1 MKGRLLFIFTVL
13 VFLFSF
19 GRVRTVSADELP
31 SSGTYVIH
39 SALAENKVLDIAG
52 ASKKSGGN
60 LQIYEGNASAAQQ
73 FTLTRLSDGTCH
85 ISPVCS
91 ALALDVEGAK
101 AASGTNVRQYT
112 ANGTRAQRW
121 RLIPAEDGT
130 FGIEPVC
137 APGFRLDIA
146 GASRKNGT
154 NVRIYAGN
162 GTAAQRFSFE
172 KIDGQRVAP
181 DGTFT
186 FTSALNASKVI
197 DVYGGLTRNGANV
210 QLYSSNG
217 TAAQQFSLTY
227 LGDGWYTIT
236 NVKAKKVLDVAGGSR
251 ASGANIQLYTS
262 NQTAAQKWR
271 FEERE
276 SGTFSIV
283 SALGKT
289 LDIAG
294 GSQKNGT
301 NIRTYTA
308 NGTAAQRF
316 SFMPVIPAAPAA
328 ADTPAP
334 AQGRQY
340 IVAIDP
346 GHQRHGSSALEPN
359 APGSSVMKARVTS
372 GTEGLWSGL
381 EEYDLNLRVGLKLRA
396 ELEARGY
403 SVYMVRTTHD
413 VDLSNAERAQMAAAA
428 HADIFIRIHANSS
441 DSPSVR
447 GVMAYQPSSANRYL
461 SSSVIADSQRLSEL
475 LVANECAATGFLSR
489 GILDGDDMTGINWAS
504 MPVSIIEMGFMS
516 NREDDLYMASEAGQS
531 AIARGLANGVDAY
544 FGK

>member
-13 VFLFSF
+13 VFLLSF
-19 GRVRTVSADELP
+19 GRVRTVSADEMP
-31 SSGTYVIH
+31 ASGTYVIH

-52 ASKKSGGN
+52 ASKRSGGN
-60 LQIYEGNASAAQQ
+60 LQLYDGNSSEAQQ
-73 FTLTRLSDGTCH
+73 FTLTRLSDGTYH

-101 AASGTNVRQYT
+101 ASSGTNVRQYT

-121 RLIPAEDGT
+121 RLIPAENGT

-137 APGFRLDIA
+137 APGFCLDIA
-146 GASRKNGT
+146 GASIRNGT
-154 NVRIYAGN
+154 NARLYAGN
-162 GTAAQRFSFE
+162 GTPAQRFSFE

-181 DGTFT
+181 NGIFT
-186 FTSALNASKVI
+186 FASAISASKVI

-210 QLYSSNG
+210 QLYASNG
-217 TAAQQFSLTY
+217 TAAQQFTLAY

-251 ASGANIQLYTS
+251 ANCANIQLYTS

-276 SGTFSIV
+276 NGTFSIV

-289 LDIAG
+289 LDVAG
-294 GSQKNGT
+294 GSQRNGT

-316 SFMPVIPAAPAA
+316 SFQPVIPAAE
-328 ADTPAP
+328 DTPAP

-372 GTEGLWSGL
+372 GTEGSWSGL

-428 HADIFIRIHANSS
+428 HAVIFIRIHANSS

-475 LVANECAATGFLSR
+475 LVAHECAATGFLSR

>member
-13 VFLFSF
+13 VFLLSF
-19 GRVRTVSADELP
+19 GRVRTVSADEMP
-31 SSGTYVIH
+31 ASGTYVIH

-52 ASKKSGGN
+52 ASKRSGGN
-60 LQIYEGNASAAQQ
+60 LQLYDGNSSEAQQ
-73 FTLTRLSDGTCH
+73 FTLTRLSDGTYH

-101 AASGTNVRQYT
+101 ASSGTNVRQYT

-121 RLIPAEDGT
+121 RLIPAENGT

-137 APGFRLDIA
+137 APGFCLDIA
-146 GASRKNGT
+146 GASIRNGT
-154 NVRIYAGN
+154 NARLYAGN
-162 GTAAQRFSFE
+162 GTPAQRFSFE

-181 DGTFT
+181 NGIFT
-186 FTSALNASKVI
+186 FASAINASKVI

-210 QLYSSNG
+210 QLYASNG

-227 LGDGWYTIT
+227 LGEGWYTIT

-251 ASGANIQLYTS
+251 ANCANIQLYTS

-276 SGTFSIV
+276 NGTFSIV

-289 LDIAG
+289 LDVAG
-294 GSQKNGT
+294 GSSRNGT
-301 NIRTYTA
+301 NIRTYTD

-316 SFMPVIPAAPAA
+316 SFQPVIPAAE
-328 ADTPAP
+328 DTPAP
-334 AQGRQY
+334 GRQY

-372 GTEGLWSGL
+372 GTEGSWSGL

-461 SSSVIADSQRLSEL
+461 SSSVIANSQRLSEL
-475 LVANECAATGFLSR
+475 LVAHECAATGFLSR

>member
-13 VFLFSF
+13 VFLLSF

-154 NVRIYAGN
+154 NVRIYA
-162 GTAAQRFSFE
+162 
-172 KIDGQRVAP
+172 
-181 DGTFT
+181 
-186 FTSALNASKVI
+186 
-197 DVYGGLTRNGANV
+197 
-210 QLYSSNG
+210 
-217 TAAQQFSLTY
+217 
-227 LGDGWYTIT
+227 
-236 NVKAKKVLDVAGGSR
+236 
-251 ASGANIQLYTS
+251 
-262 NQTAAQKWR
+262 
-271 FEERE
+271 
-276 SGTFSIV
+276 
-283 SALGKT
+283 
-289 LDIAG
+289 
-294 GSQKNGT
+294 
-301 NIRTYTA
+301 A

-316 SFMPVIPAAPAA
+316 SFMPVIPAAPTA

>member
-13 VFLFSF
+13 VFLLSF
-19 GRVRTVSADELP
+19 GRVRTVSADEMP
-31 SSGTYVIH
+31 ASGTYVIH

-52 ASKKSGGN
+52 ASKRSGGN
-60 LQIYEGNASAAQQ
+60 LQLYDGNSSEAQQ
-73 FTLTRLSDGTCH
+73 FTLTRLSDGTYH

-101 AASGTNVRQYT
+101 ASSGTNVRQYT

-121 RLIPAEDGT
+121 RLIPAENGT

-137 APGFRLDIA
+137 APGFCLDIA
-146 GASRKNGT
+146 GASIRNGT
-154 NVRIYAGN
+154 NARLYAGN
-162 GTAAQRFSFE
+162 GTPAQRFSFE

-181 DGTFT
+181 NGIFT
-186 FTSALNASKVI
+186 FASAINASKVI

-210 QLYSSNG
+210 QLYASNG
-217 TAAQQFSLTY
+217 TAAQQFTLAY

-251 ASGANIQLYTS
+251 ANCANIQLYTS

-276 SGTFSIV
+276 NGTFSIV

-289 LDIAG
+289 LDVAG
-294 GSQKNGT
+294 GSSRNGT
-301 NIRTYTA
+301 NIRTYTD

-316 SFMPVIPAAPAA
+316 SFQPVIPAAE
-328 ADTPAP
+328 DTPAP
-334 AQGRQY
+334 APGRQY

-461 SSSVIADSQRLSEL
+461 SSSVIANSQRLSEL
-475 LVANECAATGFLSR
+475 LVAHECAATGFLSR

>member
-13 VFLFSF
+13 VFLLSF
-19 GRVRTVSADELP
+19 GRVRTVSADEMP
-31 SSGTYVIH
+31 ASGTYVIH

-52 ASKKSGGN
+52 ASKRSGGN
-60 LQIYEGNASAAQQ
+60 LQLYDGNSSEAQQ
-73 FTLTRLSDGTCH
+73 FTLTRLSDGTYH

-101 AASGTNVRQYT
+101 ASSGTNVRQYT

-121 RLIPAEDGT
+121 RLIPAENGT

-137 APGFRLDIA
+137 APGFCLDIA
-146 GASRKNGT
+146 GASIRNGT
-154 NVRIYAGN
+154 NARLYAGN
-162 GTAAQRFSFE
+162 GTPAQRFSFE

-181 DGTFT
+181 NGIFT
-186 FTSALNASKVI
+186 FASAINASKVI

-210 QLYSSNG
+210 QLYASNG
-217 TAAQQFSLTY
+217 TAAQQFTLAY
-227 LGDGWYTIT
+227 LGDGWYTIM
-236 NVKAKKVLDVAGGSR
+236 NVKAKKVLDVTGGSR
-251 ASGANIQLYTS
+251 ANCANIQLYTS

-276 SGTFSIV
+276 NGTFSIV

-289 LDIAG
+289 LDVAG
-294 GSQKNGT
+294 GSSRNGT
-301 NIRTYTA
+301 NIRTYTD

-316 SFMPVIPAAPAA
+316 SFQPVIPAAE
-328 ADTPAP
+328 DTPAP
-334 AQGRQY
+334 APGRQY

-461 SSSVIADSQRLSEL
+461 SSSVIANSQRLSEL
-475 LVANECAATGFLSR
+475 LVAHECAATGFLSR

>member
-13 VFLFSF
+13 VFLLSF
-19 GRVRTVSADELP
+19 GRVRTVSADEMP
-31 SSGTYVIH
+31 ASGTYVIH

-52 ASKKSGGN
+52 ASKRSGGN
-60 LQIYEGNASAAQQ
+60 LQLYDGNSSEAQQ
-73 FTLTRLSDGTCH
+73 FTLTRLSDGTYH

-101 AASGTNVRQYT
+101 ASSGTNVRQYT

-121 RLIPAEDGT
+121 RLIPAENGT

-137 APGFRLDIA
+137 APGFCLDIA
-146 GASRKNGT
+146 GASIRNGT
-154 NVRIYAGN
+154 NARLYAGN
-162 GTAAQRFSFE
+162 GTPAQRFSFE

-181 DGTFT
+181 NGIFT
-186 FTSALNASKVI
+186 FASAISASKVI

-210 QLYSSNG
+210 QLYASNG
-217 TAAQQFSLTY
+217 TAAQQFTLAY

-251 ASGANIQLYTS
+251 ANCANIQLYTS

-276 SGTFSIV
+276 NGTFSIV

-289 LDIAG
+289 LDVAG
-294 GSQKNGT
+294 GSSRNGT
-301 NIRTYTA
+301 NIRTYTD

-316 SFMPVIPAAPAA
+316 SFQPVIPAAE
-328 ADTPAP
+328 DTPAP
-334 AQGRQY
+334 APGRQY

-461 SSSVIADSQRLSEL
+461 SSSVIANSQRLSEL
-475 LVANECAATGFLSR
+475 LVAHECAATGFLSR

>member
-13 VFLFSF
+13 VFLLSF
-19 GRVRTVSADELP
+19 GRVRTVSADEMP
-31 SSGTYVIH
+31 ASGTYVIH

-52 ASKKSGGN
+52 ASKRSGGN
-60 LQIYEGNASAAQQ
+60 LQLYDGNSSEAQQ
-73 FTLTRLSDGTCH
+73 FTLTRLSDGTYH

-101 AASGTNVRQYT
+101 ASSGTNVRQYT

-121 RLIPAEDGT
+121 RLIPAENGT

-137 APGFRLDIA
+137 APGFCLDIA
-146 GASRKNGT
+146 GASIRNGT
-154 NVRIYAGN
+154 NARLYAGN
-162 GTAAQRFSFE
+162 GTPAQRFSFE

-181 DGTFT
+181 NGIFT
-186 FTSALNASKVI
+186 FASAINASKVI

-210 QLYSSNG
+210 QLYASNG
-217 TAAQQFSLTY
+217 TAAQQFTLAY

-236 NVKAKKVLDVAGGSR
+236 NVKAKKVLDVTGGSR
-251 ASGANIQLYTS
+251 ANCANIQLYTS

-276 SGTFSIV
+276 NGTFSIV

-289 LDIAG
+289 LDVAG
-294 GSQKNGT
+294 GSSRNGT
-301 NIRTYTA
+301 NIRTYTD

-316 SFMPVIPAAPAA
+316 SFQPVIPAAE
-328 ADTPAP
+328 DTPAP
-334 AQGRQY
+334 APGRQY

-359 APGSSVMKARVTS
+359 APDSSVMKARVTS

-461 SSSVIADSQRLSEL
+461 SSSVIANSQRLSEL
-475 LVANECAATGFLSR
+475 LVAHECAATGFLSR

>member
-13 VFLFSF
+13 VFLLSF
-19 GRVRTVSADELP
+19 GRVRTVSADEMP
-31 SSGTYVIH
+31 ASGTYVIH

-52 ASKKSGGN
+52 ASKRSGGN
-60 LQIYEGNASAAQQ
+60 LQLYDGNSSEAQQ
-73 FTLTRLSDGTCH
+73 FTLTRLSDGTYH

-101 AASGTNVRQYT
+101 ASSGTNVRQYT

-121 RLIPAEDGT
+121 RLIPAENGT

-137 APGFRLDIA
+137 APGFCLDIA
-146 GASRKNGT
+146 GASIRNGT
-154 NVRIYAGN
+154 NARLYAGN
-162 GTAAQRFSFE
+162 GTPAQRFSFE

-181 DGTFT
+181 NGIFT
-186 FTSALNASKVI
+186 FASAISASKVI

-210 QLYSSNG
+210 QLYASNG
-217 TAAQQFSLTY
+217 TAAQQFTLAY

-251 ASGANIQLYTS
+251 ANCANIQLYTS

-276 SGTFSIV
+276 NGTFSIV

-289 LDIAG
+289 LDVAG
-294 GSQKNGT
+294 GSQRNGT

-316 SFMPVIPAAPAA
+316 SFQPVIPAAE
-328 ADTPAP
+328 DTPAP

-475 LVANECAATGFLSR
+475 LVAHECAATGFLSR

>member
-13 VFLFSF
+13 VFLLSF
-19 GRVRTVSADELP
+19 GRVRTVSADEMP
-31 SSGTYVIH
+31 ASGTYVIH

-52 ASKKSGGN
+52 ASKRSGGN
-60 LQIYEGNASAAQQ
+60 LQLYDGNSSEAQQ
-73 FTLTRLSDGTCH
+73 FTLTRLSDGTYH

-121 RLIPAEDGT
+121 RLIPAENGT

-137 APGFRLDIA
+137 APGFCLDIA
-146 GASRKNGT
+146 GASIRNGT
-154 NVRIYAGN
+154 NARLYAGN
-162 GTAAQRFSFE
+162 GTPAQRFSFE

-181 DGTFT
+181 NGIFT
-186 FTSALNASKVI
+186 FASAINASKVI

-210 QLYSSNG
+210 QLYASNG
-217 TAAQQFSLTY
+217 TAAQQFTLSY

-251 ASGANIQLYTS
+251 ANCANIQLYTS

-276 SGTFSIV
+276 NGTFSIV

-289 LDIAG
+289 LDVAG
-294 GSQKNGT
+294 GSSRNGT
-301 NIRTYTA
+301 NIRTYTD

-316 SFMPVIPAAPAA
+316 SFQPVIPAAE
-328 ADTPAP
+328 DTPAP

-403 SVYMVRTTHD
+403 SVYMIRTTHD
-413 VDLSNAERAQMAAAA
+413 VDISNAERAQMAASA
-428 HADIFIRIHANSS
+428 HADIFIRLHANSS

-461 SSSVIADSQRLSEL
+461 SSSVIANSQRLSEL
-475 LVANECAATGFLSR
+475 LVAHECAATGFLSR

>member
-13 VFLFSF
+13 VFLLSF
-19 GRVRTVSADELP
+19 GRVRTVSADEMP
-31 SSGTYVIH
+31 ASGTYVIH

-52 ASKKSGGN
+52 ASKRSGGN
-60 LQIYEGNASAAQQ
+60 LQLYDGNSSEAQQ
-73 FTLTRLSDGTCH
+73 FTLTRLSDGTYH

-101 AASGTNVRQYT
+101 ASSGTNVRQYT

-121 RLIPAEDGT
+121 RLIPAENGT

-137 APGFRLDIA
+137 APGFCLDIA
-146 GASRKNGT
+146 GASIRNGT
-154 NVRIYAGN
+154 NARLYAGN
-162 GTAAQRFSFE
+162 GTPAQRFSFE

-181 DGTFT
+181 NGIFT
-186 FTSALNASKVI
+186 FASAINASKVI

-210 QLYSSNG
+210 QLYASNG
-217 TAAQQFSLTY
+217 TAAQQFTLAY

-251 ASGANIQLYTS
+251 ANCANIQLYTS

-276 SGTFSIV
+276 NGTFSIV

-289 LDIAG
+289 LDVAG
-294 GSQKNGT
+294 GSSRNGT
-301 NIRTYTA
+301 NIRTYTD

-316 SFMPVIPAAPAA
+316 SFQPVIPAAE
-328 ADTPAP
+328 DTPAP
-334 AQGRQY
+334 APSRQY

-461 SSSVIADSQRLSEL
+461 SSSVIANSQRLSEL
-475 LVANECAATGFLSR
+475 LVAHECAATGFLSR